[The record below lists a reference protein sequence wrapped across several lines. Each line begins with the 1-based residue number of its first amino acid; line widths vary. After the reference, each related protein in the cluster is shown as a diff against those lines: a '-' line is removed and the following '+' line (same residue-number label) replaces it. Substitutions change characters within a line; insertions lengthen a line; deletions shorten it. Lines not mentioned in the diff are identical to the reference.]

1 MKKVIKVKDKLFYKG
16 YLDIEELNKA
26 IDKTGSDGLV
36 LCERV
41 NGQIDTAV
49 DITRK
54 TVALAEINE
63 EDIIEEFTQR
73 GCLVYYGD
81 ILEEL
86 NESEDKTVS
95 YGLKDL
101 KDNTTVYTYTFE
113 LLDKNDK
120 KNAEY
125 FNQNEND

>member
-49 DITRK
+49 DITRR

-73 GCLVYYGD
+73 GCLVYYDD

-95 YGLKDL
+95 YGLKD
-101 KDNTTVYTYTFE
+101 NTTVYNYTFE
-113 LLDKNDK
+113 LLDKDDK

>member
-16 YLDIEELNKA
+16 YLDIEKLNKA
-26 IDKTGSDGLV
+26 IDKTGSDGIV
-36 LCERV
+36 ICERV
-41 NGQIDTAV
+41 NGQIETAV

-54 TVALAEINE
+54 PVALAEINE

-73 GCLVYYGD
+73 GCLVYYDD

-86 NESEDKTVS
+86 NESEDKTAV
-95 YGLKDL
+95 YGL

-125 FNQNEND
+125 FNQNENN

>member
-26 IDKTGSDGLV
+26 IDKTGSDGIV
-36 LCERV
+36 ICERV

-54 TVALAEINE
+54 PVALAEINE
-63 EDIIEEFTQR
+63 EDISEKFKQP
-73 GCLVYYGD
+73 GCLVYYDD

-86 NESEDKTVS
+86 NESEDKTAV
-95 YGLKDL
+95 YGLIDL
-101 KDNTTVYTYTFE
+101 VDNTTVYTYTFE

>member
-73 GCLVYYGD
+73 GCLVYYDD

-86 NESEDKTVS
+86 NESEDKTVC

-125 FNQNEND
+125 FSQNEND